1 LNGEWTVTEDRH
13 ELPPDDF
20 DAEVVIERQKLALAQ
35 FPGGIVRRHLAQI
48 GLSTDASPSELALH
62 GLVMDLYRRLDLLT
76 GPADIRRADPLS
88 FYEKNV
94 SPVLQL
100 LQKQRSLNTIH
111 PPVQIDLRENF
122 MGYNWH
128 EAEEAH
134 GSSCW
139 RWMGPGPQS
148 GIMLPVLRDMRMIRL
163 IGRSS
168 VSAQDSELDIKLNGT
183 TLKIVSDRKMA
194 GNLDINLEIPA
205 DIATDT
211 QMNTFPWWVL
221 QFDIKTH
228 TKPSTTETRALGYGI
243 GYLEILGSQDD

>member
-1 LNGEWTVTEDRH
+1 MTEDRL

-20 DAEVVIERQKLALAQ
+20 DAEAVIERQTLALSQ
-35 FPGGIVRRHLAQI
+35 FPDGIVRRHLAQI
-48 GLSTDASPSELALH
+48 GLSPDASASELALH

-100 LQKQRSLNTIH
+100 LQRQRSLNAIQ

-122 MGYNWH
+122 LGYNWH
-128 EAEEAH
+128 GAEEAY
-134 GSSCW
+134 GCASW

-183 TLKIVSDRKMA
+183 SLKIVSDRKSA
-194 GNLDINLEIPA
+194 GNLDIHLEIPA
-205 DIATDT
+205 DIVTDT

-221 QFDIKTH
+221 QFDVKTH
-228 TKPSTTETRALGYGI
+228 TRPSSADTRTLGYGI
-243 GYLEILGSQDD
+243 GYLEILGGSDD